1 MPAKIGGQWDVT
13 KRDTPVGAYWEHLYT
28 MRNSVV
34 HRGLDPHG
42 GHAQEAQN
50 AYWGLRDHL
59 EGLLLA
65 KRNTF
70 PRTALARFG
79 KDGLEERGAY
89 TRKIREFH
97 ERVEKEPGPWYWP
110 YDAADREAAD

>member
-97 ERVEKEPGPWYWP
+97 ERVEAEPGPWYWP